1 MKVPE
6 ISIIMSVY
14 NAENFLQESISSIL
28 SQNFIDFEF
37 IIVNDGSTDKSLQLI
52 NQIAKTDNRIVVIN
66 QENLGLAMAL
76 NNALRISRGKYIARM
91 DADDIAL
98 NNRLKIQAEFLQKNS
113 EIDIVGSFVHAFGDN
128 KNRIWK
134 FPVTKEDCDVA
145 MLFLNPLAHPAVM
158 FRKSI
163 VTSVGYYNTTFEYD
177 QDYEFWARSSAYHR
191 IANITRALLKYR
203 IHEAQMGSVFS
214 RSTRVKSQIRTQEFL
229 LKKMGMN
236 PSSNDM
242 KIHSLLANSYRL
254 EFDLPVDTEILE
266 VAKIH
271 IGKIID
277 KNAVTKR
284 YNHQALIKCCLM
296 HFRSLCLYTANL
308 GKEVY
313 IQYMS
318 LAKKYNVAKTD
329 YTLWLS
335 CLLRI
340 GRKQHLVVY
349 NKINLFKSFI
359 SNA

>member
-1 MKVPE
+1 MLPR
-6 ISIIMSVY
+6 ISVIMSVY
-14 NAENFLQESISSIL
+14 NAEKFLEESIKSIL
-28 SQNFIDFEF
+28 AQKDVLLEL
-37 IIVNDGSTDKSLQLI
+37 IIVNDGSTDRSLEIALKNSETDKRIHII
-52 NQIAKTDNRIVVIN
+52 NQAN
-66 QENLGLAMAL
+66 EGLPRAL
-76 NNALRISRGKYIARM
+76 NNALKASTGEYIARM

-98 NNRLKIQAEFLQKNS
+98 DNRLKIQAEFLQKNP

-134 FPVTKEDCDVA
+134 FPISKEDCDVA

-158 FRKSI
+158 FRKS
-163 VTSVGYYNTTFEYD
+163 VVASVGYYNTTFEYD

-191 IANITRALLKYR
+191 IANIPRPLLKYR
-203 IHEAQMGSVFS
+203 IHETQMGSVFS
-214 RSTRVKSQIRTQEFL
+214 RSTRVKSQVRTQEFL
-229 LKKMGMN
+229 LKEMGMN
-236 PSSNDM
+236 PSSDDM
-242 KIHSLLANSYRL
+242 KIHLLLANAYRL
-254 EFDLPVDTEILE
+254 EFDLTVDTEILE

-277 KNAVTKR
+277 ANAVTKR

-308 GKEVY
+308 GKVVY
-313 IQYMS
+313 NQFMS
-318 LAKKYNVAKTD
+318 LAKKYHVYKTD

-335 CLLRI
+335 CLLRL

-349 NKINLFKSFI
+349 NKMNLLKSFI